1 MVHAETLQ
9 TLHPA
14 AGATAAVVEF
24 VGELRHA
31 ALPHEVRHYARRHL
45 LDTVGVMIAGAGGE
59 VATRAEA
66 VLAAVRPAGR
76 IPVPGRAR
84 RADLI
89 DAAFL
94 GGTAAHGIELDDGFR
109 QGSVH
114 PGCVVVPAVLALGYD
129 RHADGRALMEAIV
142 AGYEAV
148 IAIGRACHPDL
159 RQRGFHPTAAVG
171 VFGSVAAAGKM
182 RGLSADALANALGLA
197 ASSAAGLFAFV
208 NGGGDIK
215 RLHAGH
221 AAREGLQA
229 ALLAEQGVEGP
240 PDVIEARDGFMQA
253 FAFGRADKARA
264 ALASEAS
271 GQRGHSKSARAGHSP
286 EPGSSARVALA
297 SEASGQRGHS
307 KSARAG
313 HSPEPGSSARAAL
326 ASEASGQRGHSKSA
340 RAIALPPAAP
350 FGITDCYIKPYPCC
364 RHIQPAVEA
373 LIGLIN
379 DEAISS
385 DEVERIEV
393 ATYRIAAEHAETGW
407 DDFASAQ
414 LSFPYLMGLAL
425 KFRAVKF
432 EHFSEQTRRD
442 PAFAAIARK
451 LSVTAPP
458 DVDRLY
464 PQLRPARV
472 TVTTARGSFT
482 RQADEALG
490 SRIVPLD
497 DAGLTA
503 KFFDL
508 VGPVLGAAGAK
519 ELGERLWSLDEI
531 SDVAPLVEA
540 MAKPA

>member
-1 MVHAETLQ
+1 MSHAEALY

-14 AGATAAVVEF
+14 AGATQAIVAF
-24 VGELRHA
+24 VSGLRHA
-31 ALPHEVRHYARRHL
+31 ALTDEVRHYARRHL

-59 VATRAEA
+59 VASRAEA
-66 VLAAVRPAGR
+66 VLAAVRPAGHV
-76 IPVPGRAR
+76 PVPGRAR
-84 RADLI
+84 RADLL

-114 PGCVVVPAVLALGYD
+114 PGCVVMPAVLALGYE
-129 RHADGRALMEAIV
+129 RRISGAALIEAIV
-142 AGYEAV
+142 AGYEAE

-159 RQRGFHPTAAVG
+159 RQRGFHPAAAVG
-171 VFGSVAAAGKM
+171 VFGAVMAAGKL
-182 RGLSADALANALGLA
+182 RGLSPAQLANALGIA

-221 AAREGLQA
+221 ASREGLQA

-253 FAFGRADKARA
+253 FAFGRAGKAR
-264 ALASEAS
+264 
-271 GQRGHSKSARAGHSP
+271 G
-286 EPGSSARVALA
+286 
-297 SEASGQRGHS
+297 
-307 KSARAG
+307 
-313 HSPEPGSSARAAL
+313 
-326 ASEASGQRGHSKSA
+326 
-340 RAIALPPAAP
+340 IALPPDAP
-350 FGITDCYIKPYPCC
+350 FGVTDCYIKPYPCC

-373 LIGLIN
+373 LIGLLA
-379 DEAISS
+379 DEKIASE
-385 DEVERIEV
+385 EVERIEV

-425 KFRAVKF
+425 RFRGVKF
-432 EHFSEQTRRD
+432 EHFSEAMRRD
-442 PAFAAIARK
+442 PAFAVIARK
-451 LSVTAPP
+451 LTVTAPP
-458 DVDRLY
+458 EIDRLY

-472 TVTTARGSFT
+472 TVTTARGTFT

-497 DAGLTA
+497 DAGLKA
-503 KFFDL
+503 KFSDL
-508 VGPVLGAAGAK
+508 VGPVLGAPRAN
-519 ELGERLWSLDEI
+519 ELLDRLWSVETI
-531 SDVAPLVEA
+531 ADVAPLVA
-540 MAKPA
+540 SMAKA

>member
-1 MVHAETLQ
+1 MAHAEALQ
-9 TLHPA
+9 TLDPV
-14 AGATAAVVEF
+14 GSTTAALVEF
-24 VGELRHA
+24 VSELRYPTIPDEA
-31 ALPHEVRHYARRHL
+31 RHYARRHL
-45 LDTVGVMIAGAGGE
+45 LDTVGVMIAGAAGD
-59 VATRAEA
+59 VASRAEA
-66 VLAAVRPAGR
+66 VLATVRPAGR

-171 VFGSVAAAGKM
+171 VFGSAAAVGKL

-264 ALASEAS
+264 M
-271 GQRGHSKSARAGHSP
+271 
-286 EPGSSARVALA
+286 
-297 SEASGQRGHS
+297 
-307 KSARAG
+307 
-313 HSPEPGSSARAAL
+313 
-326 ASEASGQRGHSKSA
+326 
-340 RAIALPPAAP
+340 ALPPAAP

-364 RHIQPAVEA
+364 RHIQPALEA
-373 LIGLIN
+373 LIGLLN
-379 DEAISS
+379 DEAIASE
-385 DEVERIEV
+385 EVQRIDV
-393 ATYRIAAEHAETGW
+393 ATYRIAAEHAETRW

-442 PAFAAIARK
+442 PAFGAIARK
-451 LSVTAPP
+451 LSVTAPAE
-458 DVDRLY
+458 VDRLY

-503 KFFDL
+503 KFLDL
-508 VGPVLGAAGAK
+508 VGPVLGAARAK
-519 ELGERLWSLDEI
+519 DLGERLWSLDAI
-531 SDVAPLVEA
+531 SDVAPLVES

>member
-1 MVHAETLQ
+1 MVHAEALS

-14 AGATAAVVEF
+14 AGATAAIVEF

-31 ALPHEVRHYARRHL
+31 ALSDEVRHYARRHL
-45 LDTVGVMIAGAGGE
+45 LDTVGVMIAGAGGD

-66 VLAAVRPAGR
+66 VLAAARPAGR

-84 RADLI
+84 RADVI
-89 DAAFL
+89 DATFL

-171 VFGSVAAAGKM
+171 VFGSAAATGKL

-253 FAFGRADKARA
+253 FAFGRADKAHSKSARA

-286 EPGSSARVALA
+286 EPGSSAR
-297 SEASGQRGHS
+297 
-307 KSARAG
+307 
-313 HSPEPGSSARAAL
+313 
-326 ASEASGQRGHSKSA
+326 
-340 RAIALPPAAP
+340 AIALPPVAP

-373 LIGLIN
+373 LIGLVN
-379 DEAISS
+379 DEAIAS
-385 DEVERIEV
+385 DEVQRIEV

-425 KFRAVKF
+425 KFRSVKF

-451 LSVTAPP
+451 LSVTAPA

-503 KFFDL
+503 KFLDL
-508 VGPVLGAAGAK
+508 VGPVLGAARAK
-519 ELGERLWSLDEI
+519 DLGERLWSLDAI
-531 SDVAPLVEA
+531 SDVAALVES